1 MLYKKL
7 YKNISV
13 VALGT
18 ALFSLPV
25 FTACESDVVDLEPV
39 DKFSELTAYGTEER
53 CELAVVG
60 AYDAAQCG
68 MYVDPNDFGWARGY
82 PFGAASILQ
91 GEMRGEDMN
100 LTAQFYDYTYSAT
113 YNLTTANNVAMWETS
128 FEAINRYNTVYA
140 GIEGAVA
147 AGVITEEKGNQYK
160 GECLFL
166 RALTYHN
173 LMIHYALPYNVEGNN
188 NYGMPIYTKAVNDP
202 SQLAEQQSIGRS
214 TVKDTYDQILSDLN
228 NAESM
233 LPDIIDADK
242 IGRASKGA
250 AIALKT
256 RVYLHMRDWNN
267 VVTEAKKLEGGRF
280 ILETNPATP
289 FVSYKDNQES
299 IFSIP
304 NDSQD
309 NASVNGA
316 MSAMMSAREGGRAMC
331 PTSPTLYNSKF
342 WKGDDKRRNLVLY
355 RASDDY
361 YFCDKYQNPQ
371 TREEYAP
378 ILRYAEVLLNYA
390 EAKAELNEFGDE
402 VWNAT
407 IRPLRERAG
416 VRGDRPSS
424 ADPFL
429 QTYYGI
435 DDCDLLEIRRE
446 RAIEL
451 LLEGRRYDD
460 LMRWHLGE
468 KLNKQWYGIYVPAL
482 DTPYD
487 LNGDGT
493 NDVCFTK
500 GEAGNEPGV
509 SYIQVGGSSLYSLE
523 NDTSGRLLYSVGRN
537 FEEKRYLRPVPQTAL
552 NINPDLGQ
560 NHYWK

>member
-1 MLYKKL
+1 M
-7 YKNISV
+7 
-13 VALGT
+13 
-18 ALFSLPV
+18 
-25 FTACESDVVDLEPV
+25 
-39 DKFSELTAYGTEER
+39 
-53 CELAVVG
+53 
-60 AYDAAQCG
+60 
-68 MYVDPNDFGWARGY
+68 
-82 PFGAASILQ
+82 
-91 GEMRGEDMN
+91 
-100 LTAQFYDYTYSAT
+100 
-113 YNLTTANNVAMWETS
+113 
-128 FEAINRYNTVYA
+128 
-140 GIEGAVA
+140 
-147 AGVITEEKGNQYK
+147 
-160 GECLFL
+160 
-166 RALTYHN
+166 
-173 LMIHYALPYNVEGNN
+173 
-188 NYGMPIYTKAVNDP
+188 
-202 SQLAEQQSIGRS
+202 
-214 TVKDTYDQILSDLN
+214 
-228 NAESM
+228 
-233 LPDIIDADK
+233 
-242 IGRASKGA
+242 
-250 AIALKT
+250 
-256 RVYLHMRDWNN
+256 
-267 VVTEAKKLEGGRF
+267 
-280 ILETNPATP
+280 
-289 FVSYKDNQES
+289 
-299 IFSIP
+299 
-304 NDSQD
+304 
-309 NASVNGA
+309 
-316 MSAMMSAREGGRAMC
+316 
-331 PTSPTLYNSKF
+331 
-342 WKGDDKRRNLVLY
+342 
-355 RASDDY
+355 
-361 YFCDKYQNPQ
+361 
-371 TREEYAP
+371 
-378 ILRYAEVLLNYA
+378 LLNYA